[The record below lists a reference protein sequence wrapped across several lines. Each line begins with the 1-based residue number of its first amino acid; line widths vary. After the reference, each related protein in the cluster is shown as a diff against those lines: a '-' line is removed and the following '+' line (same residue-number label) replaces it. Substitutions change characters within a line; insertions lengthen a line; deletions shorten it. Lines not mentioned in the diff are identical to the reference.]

1 MRFLVSI
8 KKNNMKKL
16 LYITPRLD
24 GAGGIQHVFS
34 IKANYLQKK
43 YGYIVSILTTNTRS
57 EKILFDFSKIELI
70 DKKINGFGPFYLW
83 NFINIVKQQIKIIN
97 PDILIIVDNG
107 LKGFLLPFFLRNSK
121 VKIVFEQRG
130 FRFYE
135 SIEQKLSFFGKLK
148 LYLLNKLIN
157 YTMSFVDE
165 MIVLTESS
173 KNEWKVKNIQ
183 AIPNPLWIENP
194 KENSLGHKNVLF
206 IGRQEFVKGYDL
218 LFPIWKKVIQ
228 KHPDWKLHIYSAV
241 NHELGL
247 NKLIQ
252 QLDLDDN
259 VIFHEPT
266 GNIWKAYENASIYLM
281 TSRHEGF
288 GMVLLEAL
296 ACGLPCV
303 AFDCPTGPATLIQ
316 NNFNGYLIKPFDKD
330 LYVEKVILLIENIEL
345 RQKLGENGKQSIQKY
360 QLPIIMA
367 HWHRLFSDLSI
378 R

>member
-8 KKNNMKKL
+8 KRSKMKKI

-43 YGYIVSILTTNTRS
+43 YGYVVSILTTNTRS

-70 DKKINGFGPFYLW
+70 DKKINSFGPFYLW
-83 NFINIVKQQIKIIN
+83 NFINLVKRQIKISN

-121 VKIVFEQRG
+121 IKIVFEQRG
-130 FRFYE
+130 FRYYE
-135 SIEQKLSFFGKLK
+135 AIEQKLTYFGKLK
-148 LYLLNKLIN
+148 IYFLNKLIN

-173 KNEWKVKNIQ
+173 KSEWKVKNIQ
-183 AIPNPLWIENP
+183 AIPNPLWIESP
-194 KENSLGHKNVLF
+194 KENSLDHKNVLF
-206 IGRQEFVKGYDL
+206 IGRQEFVKGYDF

-228 KHPDWKLHIYSAV
+228 KYPDWKLHVYSAT
-241 NHELGL
+241 NPELGL
-247 NKLIQ
+247 NKLVQ
-252 QLDLDDN
+252 GLDLGTN
-259 VIFHEPT
+259 VMFHEPT
-266 GNIWKAYENASIYLM
+266 GDIYKAYEKASIYLM

-296 ACGLPCV
+296 ASGLPCV

-316 NNFNGYLIKPFDKD
+316 NNFNGYLIKPFDLD
-330 LYVEKVILLIENIEL
+330 NYTEKVITLIEDTEL
-345 RQKLGENGKQSIQKY
+345 RRKLGENGKQSTQKY
-360 QLPIIMA
+360 QLSIIMEQ
-367 HWHRLFSDLSI
+367 WHQLFCGL
-378 R
+378 